1 LHIGE
6 KVAALHSFASK
17 SRVTLGA
24 KAVPPAVAG
33 GSMMSMRN
41 PLLILN
47 PDGYPPATPG
57 GTDFA
62 PSAIQGF

>member
-1 LHIGE
+1 
-6 KVAALHSFASK
+6 
-17 SRVTLGA
+17 
-24 KAVPPAVAG
+24 
-33 GSMMSMRN
+33 MSMRN

-47 PDGYPPATPG
+47 PDGYPPATAG